1 VSAHLFEFVVPV
13 EPQVFVKSREGETKL
28 GQAVSLLAPAD
39 SYENALQTS
48 YASGKRVAILGVP
61 EDIGP
66 RANLGQGGAQLGW
79 SAFLS
84 QFLNL
89 QHTHALP
96 FEDLLLIGHVDT
108 TDLLTEAET
117 LDSQVPH
124 ELARLRELCAL
135 LDSRV
140 EFILKPLFAAGF
152 EVILIGGGHNN
163 AYPLLSALHQVTE
176 QPCGAVNLDPHADF
190 RPREGR
196 HSGNGFSYAYT
207 EGALSYYHVVSLHEG
222 KNSAVSLRNFAD
234 ANFRYHSIHHLY
246 DMNFVDAMRDVVAK
260 AVSWQVPIGVE
271 VDIDAIQ
278 FAPASAYNTAGVSVN
293 QAFRYVSDLAVLPSV
308 RYLHLAEAAP
318 ACHPAGTK
326 AGMHHAGQLLSE
338 LVLAW
343 LRARMRRLPGEEA
356 LN

>member
-1 VSAHLFEFVVPV
+1 
-13 EPQVFVKSREGETKL
+13 
-28 GQAVSLLAPAD
+28 VSLLASAD
-39 SYENALQTS
+39 SFEQAIQEA
-48 YASGKRVAILGVP
+48 YASGKRVALLGVP

-66 RANLGQGGAQLGW
+66 RANLGQGGADQGW
-79 SAFLS
+79 QAFLA

-96 FEDLLLIGHVDT
+96 FEDLLLVGHVDT
-108 TDLLTEAET
+108 HELMQEADT
-117 LDSQVPH
+117 LDPKKPH
-124 ELARLRELCAL
+124 ELLRLRELCAL

-140 EFILKPLFAAGF
+140 EFVLKPLFAAGF

-207 EGALSYYHVVSLHEG
+207 DGALGFYHVVSLHEG
-222 KNSAVSLRNFAD
+222 KNSATSLRNLAD

-246 DMNFVDAMRDVVAK
+246 DMNFVDAMRDVTAK
-260 AVSWQVPIGVE
+260 AASWQVPVGVE

-278 FAPASAYNTAGVSVN
+278 FAPASAFNTAGVSVN
-293 QAFRYVSDLAVLPSV
+293 QAYRYVSDLASLENV

-318 ACHPAGTK
+318 ACHPAGVK

-343 LRARMRRLPGEEA
+343 LRARVRRASSKEA
-356 LN
+356 LA